1 VDDELIP
8 QADQAGGA
16 REVPREAPS
25 LWDVTSPQH
34 ALWWWLASTAGVL
47 GLAWWLRSVPATP
60 DPLFFSQLQ
69 FASGIL
75 AFTFAGNALVKF
87 RGTSDRLALI
97 LTCGFIFVGI
107 ALSSSSV
114 VSLRL
119 WEADHDASLRDPM
132 TWVVS
137 RTLLAVLLVAALVV
151 EWYVPTARNPGWE
164 IAIALGVVLLSA
176 SLLITAHWQLPA
188 DLLVRPGGLFPRPG
202 NLFPA
207 ILFLLAALG
216 YQRRLRQT
224 ATPFDRSLA
233 WAAALN
239 FACCLA
245 ATQSER
251 RLDAPFVFA
260 GVLQFSSYAV
270 LLGGGLL
277 DNAQLVERVRL
288 MASSD
293 PLTGLANF
301 RRLVDVVEAEIQRS
315 SRSGRP
321 FTLLLF
327 DLNGLKQINDKYGH
341 LVGSRAICRFANF
354 LRVHSR
360 AIDTCARYG
369 GDEFVLVLPETTAEA
384 AHEVI
389 RRISDRVAADTEKPP
404 VSAGVGMAI
413 YPENGETIDQ
423 LLAHAD
429 QGLYRVKGRTS
440 RKAAARER

>member
-1 VDDELIP
+1 MDEPRIVE
-8 QADQAGGA
+8 AETA
-16 REVPREAPS
+16 EVPT
-25 LWDVTSPQH
+25 LWDLLKRQR
-34 ALWWWLASTAGVL
+34 ALWRWLGITLGVL
-47 GLAWWLRSVPATP
+47 AVAWWLRRLPSPP
-60 DPLFFSQLQ
+60 DPLIYAQLQ

-97 LTCGFIFVGI
+97 LTCGFVFVGI
-107 ALSSSSV
+107 ALTSSSA

-119 WEADHDASLRDPM
+119 LETDHQASLRDPM

-151 EWYVPTARNPGWE
+151 EWHIPTARHPGWE
-164 IAIALGVVLLSA
+164 IAVALGVVLLST
-176 SLLITAHWQLPA
+176 SLLVTAHWRLPA
-188 DLLVRPGGLFPRPG
+188 DLLSDPGAVFPRPG

-207 ILFLLAALG
+207 ALFLLAAIG
-216 YQRRLRQT
+216 YQRRLRHT
-224 ATPFDRSLA
+224 ATPFDRSLVFA
-233 WAAALN
+233 TALN

-245 ATQSER
+245 ASQSER

-260 GVLQFSSYAV
+260 GLLQFASYAV
-270 LLGGGLL
+270 LLGGALF
-277 DNAQLVERVRL
+277 DNARLLERVRQ
-288 MASSD
+288 MADSD

-321 FTLLLF
+321 FALLLF

-341 LVGSRAICRFANF
+341 LVGSRAICRFANV

-369 GDEFVLVLPETTAEA
+369 GDEFVLVLPETGPEA
-384 AHEVI
+384 AQEVL
-389 RRISDRVAADTEKPP
+389 RRISERMEQDTEKPP
-404 VSAGVGMAI
+404 VSAGAGLAI
-413 YPENGETIDQ
+413 HPKDGETIDA
-423 LLAHAD
+423 LLAVAD
-429 QGLYRVKGRTS
+429 QRLYRVKGRAQK
-440 RKAAARER
+440 RLAGLR

>member
-1 VDDELIP
+1 VDDTLIP
-8 QADQAGGA
+8 QAEQAQ
-16 REVPREAPS
+16 VPS
-25 LWDVTSPQH
+25 LRGLLARQR
-34 ALWWWLASTAGVL
+34 ALWWWLASVASVL
-47 GLAWWLRSVPATP
+47 GLAWWLRGIPATP

-107 ALSSSSV
+107 ALTSSSV

-119 WEADHDASLRDPM
+119 WEADPNANLRDPM

-137 RTLLAVLLVAALVV
+137 RTLLAVLLVAALAV
-151 EWYVPTARNPGWE
+151 EWYIPTARNPGWE

-176 SLLITAHWQLPA
+176 SLLVTAHWQLPA

-207 ILFLLAALG
+207 LLFLLAALG
-216 YQRRLRQT
+216 YHRRLQQT
-224 ATPFDRSLA
+224 STPFDRSLA

-245 ATQSER
+245 ASQSER

-260 GVLQFSSYAV
+260 GALQFSSYAV
-270 LLGGGLL
+270 LLCGALL
-277 DNAQLVERVRL
+277 DNAQLVERVRQL
-288 MASSD
+288 ASSD

-321 FTLLLF
+321 FTILLF

-354 LRVHSR
+354 LRIHSR
-360 AIDTCARYG
+360 SIDTCARYG
-369 GDEFVLVLPETTAEA
+369 GDEFVLVLPETNAEA

-389 RRISDRVAADTEKPP
+389 RRISERVSADTEEPP
-404 VSAGVGMAI
+404 VSAGVGLAI
-413 YPENGETIDQ
+413 YPQDGETIDQ
-423 LLAHAD
+423 LLSVAD
-429 QGLYRVKGRTS
+429 QGLYRVKGRTP
-440 RKAAARER
+440 RKPARR